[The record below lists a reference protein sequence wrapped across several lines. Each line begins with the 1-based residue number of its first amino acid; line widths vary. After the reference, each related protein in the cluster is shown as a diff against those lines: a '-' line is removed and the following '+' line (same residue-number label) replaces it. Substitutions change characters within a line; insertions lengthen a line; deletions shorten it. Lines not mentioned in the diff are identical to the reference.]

1 MNLINVYF
9 HILNFEQIFFLNR
22 FLEYSIKSEIEKVD
36 EIVMSEKSKR
46 VITIKPPMPGHYE
59 YTFFS
64 LSDNIYREGVEINY
78 GFTQTVYPKPNA
90 VFRRTKDRTIN
101 SCMSNLVELD
111 VDLSGSGPFTLE

>member
-1 MNLINVYF
+1 MYIFTYLISKKIV
-9 HILNFEQIFFLNR
+9 FFNR

-101 SCMSNLVELD
+101 SCM
-111 VDLSGSGPFTLE
+111 